1 MIDTKKP
8 MALVDIPYKYQT
20 LVLNADDAYAL
31 FKIMC
36 NAEPI
41 EYDYTA
47 KGHKPVVTTDRPSL
61 KAFTITVYA
70 QLALNSDNE

>member
-41 EYDYTA
+41 EYDYNS

-61 KAFTITVYA
+61 KAFTITDYA
-70 QLALNSDNE
+70 QLALNSDPE